1 MKNSDQ
7 KRKLLQEANERIA
20 LGNAARELKKIQEEM
35 ERLSRAEDTSNV
47 LIHPLQPVLR
57 DLSTIGLSSED
68 IYANT
73 VREMESFLQ
82 MVQEYAF
89 SPALVELYF
98 TNNKIVKLITILKS
112 ARMNVLAVTILNMFK
127 ERVKILHGN
136 KLPTIKEKSGMFGK
150 TSERAMK
157 VEEIASRFEV
167 EEDFPPDETPPL
179 TPTGTKKGIITVLIE
194 DLFYKKLR
202 STRRAHVLAQ
212 FLIAAKLVN
221 RTRMMWERSGFWAVC
236 SRRTLQPRNTEDIDR
251 LVIHRALKM
260 GRRWLEMKQK
270 IAGRTGTE
278 DPINFDYMEMGID
291 KWIFALFLV
300 VLICGLLVCCFVG
313 SVIVESVD
321 IAGSCR

>member
-194 DLFYKKLR
+194 DLFYNEEVKDP
-202 STRRAHVLAQ
+202 TRRRARKSLAQ

-221 RTRMMWERSGFWAVC
+221 PNTNDVGEKQFLGCLLTPNV
-236 SRRTLQPRNTEDIDR
+236 LQPRNTEDIDR
-251 LVIHRALKM
+251 LVKFTALLKM

-270 IAGRTGTE
+270 IK
-278 DPINFDYMEMGID
+278 P
-291 KWIFALFLV
+291 
-300 VLICGLLVCCFVG
+300 
-313 SVIVESVD
+313 VEQV
-321 IAGSCR
+321 RKTLN